1 MVFGGE
7 TLFTHSGYNRG
18 RGDLGRNFLY
28 ITEIEVIGGKTIT
41 LYVTEVMVIGGETI
55 TLYITEVMMIGGETR
70 NRGNVDWKRNT

>member
-1 MVFGGE
+1 M
-7 TLFTHSGYNRG
+7 
-18 RGDLGRNFLY
+18 GRNILC